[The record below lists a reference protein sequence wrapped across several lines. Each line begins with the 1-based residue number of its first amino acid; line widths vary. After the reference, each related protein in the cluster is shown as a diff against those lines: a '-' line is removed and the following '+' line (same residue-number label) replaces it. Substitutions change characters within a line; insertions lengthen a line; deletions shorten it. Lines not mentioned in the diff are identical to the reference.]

1 MDALYRLSYIGL
13 PLLRHTAEY
22 GISPGIS
29 ILDPS
34 SKIPLYPRT
43 IRSMQVRMVIA
54 NIQSGIAVTKGYR
67 QYLTS
72 GWRYLLPNDGTG
84 VIDAGTFL
92 KIEEADL
99 ALLTEVDGG
108 SRRSRG
114 ISQLEVIARTADLTH
129 YQFFPTRN
137 SGTSINEGN
146 AVLSRFPIKS
156 HRLHPLQSR
165 VNPRVLGETVLDIEG
180 MLVAHLALSS
190 RPRESQLR
198 EIAARIAEIEGPI
211 ILGGDFNERDHR
223 SFALLRKAGLEV
235 ITIASYPSWRP
246 RHALQVLFHSHDV
259 DILSTCVPD
268 NSRFSDHLPL
278 IVEAQLGAP
287 LPSDQRSIA
296 QTALP

>member
-1 MDALYRLSYIGL
+1 
-13 PLLRHTAEY
+13 
-22 GISPGIS
+22 
-29 ILDPS
+29 
-34 SKIPLYPRT
+34 
-43 IRSMQVRMVIA
+43 MQVRMVIA

-84 VIDAGTFL
+84 ILDAGTFL

-114 ISQLEVIARTADLTH
+114 ISQLEVIARTADLPH
-129 YQFFPTRN
+129 YQFFPTR
-137 SGTSINEGN
+137 SIGTTVNEGN

-165 VNPRVLGETVLDIEG
+165 VNPRVLGETVLDVEG
-180 MLVAHLALSS
+180 TDLTVLVAHLALGS
-190 RPRESQLR
+190 RPRETQLR
-198 EIAARIAEIEGPI
+198 EIAARIAEIDGPV

-259 DILSTCVPD
+259 EVLQALVPD

-278 IVEAQLGAP
+278 IVEAQIGAP
-287 LPSDQRSIA
+287 NPREQRSIA
-296 QTALP
+296 RSALP